1 MYPPFVKLTHQTIS
15 VPFLRNEEGTLSPHK
30 KEEVQKQLASHF
42 LPQVIPEYL
51 FGTKG
56 CSRCWRYSSEHN
68 RPGPCPQG
76 AAGSGGEN
84 MEMRVG
90 DEERQALQ
98 PWRSLDP
105 GRLWRVST
113 ITEISMCVCVSTHAF
128 SQGVEAE
135 HFIIFSKGSRTI
147 LG

>member
-1 MYPPFVKLTHQTIS
+1 MKDEY
-15 VPFLRNEEGTLSPHK
+15 LRNEEGTLSPHK

-76 AAGSGGEN
+76 ADSSGGEN

-90 DEERQALQ
+90 DEEGQALQ

-105 GRLWRVST
+105 WRLWRVST
-113 ITEISMCVCVSTHAF
+113 ITEISMCVCV
-128 SQGVEAE
+128 
-135 HFIIFSKGSRTI
+135 
-147 LG
+147 